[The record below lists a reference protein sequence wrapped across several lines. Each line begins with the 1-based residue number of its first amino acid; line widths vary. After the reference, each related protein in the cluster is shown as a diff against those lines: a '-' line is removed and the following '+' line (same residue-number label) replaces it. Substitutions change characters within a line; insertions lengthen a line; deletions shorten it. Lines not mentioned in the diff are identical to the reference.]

1 LNWVDARR
9 STTLEVLAP
18 LLDIDGVRF
27 VSFQFGEARGQ
38 LAASKRPVVDAMDGV
53 ADFADTAAR
62 LVGIDL
68 LISVDTS
75 MVHLAGGLGVPVWML
90 SRFDGC
96 WRWLESRNDTPWY
109 PSMRIFRQPSPGD
122 WPSVVAEVGNGL
134 RDIRR
139 ISEIRGGTYTST
151 D

>member
-1 LNWVDARR
+1 
-9 STTLEVLAP
+9 
-18 LLDIDGVRF
+18 
-27 VSFQFGEARGQ
+27 
-38 LAASKRPVVDAMDGV
+38 MDGV